1 MTGIDYKMR
10 CQLTKDWLGSEWMYT
25 SLHQGTSVL
34 QEYWVIPLVHPI
46 RKSFEQVWTY
56 MKWTHLNN
64 GENHLKFPFWLFESP
79 LTCCDCLTCVD
90 NMLNGRTY
98 SAKTKAT
105 EQIKSTTE
113 LFSSNKKWSLVW
125 LLIWVAQ
132 SQMMLLRLDRSWWGQ
147 KIHPCNK
154 LQITCTIEV
163 KICTLPIIH
172 FLYIPVIHFGVF
184 VL

>member
-1 MTGIDYKMR
+1 MLELAKLLRACKPGSRLRMDSRTG
-10 CQLTKDWLGSEWMYT
+10 LFAH
-25 SLHQGTSVL
+25 LHQELT
-34 QEYWVIPLVHPI
+34 I
-46 RKSFEQVWTY
+46 KMVWA
-56 MKWTHLNN
+56 
-64 GENHLKFPFWLFESP
+64 FS
-79 LTCCDCLTCVD
+79 CCDCLTCVD

-113 LFSSNKKWSLVW
+113 LFSSNQKWSMVW

-132 SQMMLLRLDRSWWGQ
+132 KSMMLLRLNRSWWGQ

-154 LQITCTIEV
+154 LQMTCTIEV
-163 KICTLPIIH
+163 KVGTLPIIH
-172 FLYIPVIHFGVF
+172 FLYIRVIHFGVF